1 MKRRFLQ
8 SPIAATKIAPVS
20 LLALTALA
28 CISGNVFAAEQGLCK
43 ERVTPIISEDTFSAD
58 GKTHLQSD
66 NVELNEKDIS
76 RFNGNVVIQQKD
88 KRIETEQAEYEK
100 KTEQVEAIGNVRFT
114 SSSIQIQSETAHF
127 NLKSD
132 QATLNKAEYQGVNSR
147 MRGDASK
154 IEVKDQDVTELSDA
168 TFTTCD
174 KDDTDWL
181 LSASKMTFDNKNRQ
195 GHASNVVVRFKGV
208 PFFYF
213 PYLRFPLGEDRL
225 SGFLFPYIGNSTIN
239 GAELKLPYYWN
250 IHPQVDATITPWY
263 MSKRGTLLH
272 AEFRYLTTNNSGS
285 LTTEYLDNDK
295 IFKDKRERWQ
305 WKHQSQPSAGW
316 QAKTEYN
323 FVADDQHLKDFNDSL
338 NSVST
343 SYLVRSGD
351 LSYNNPNWLLNIKAE
366 AHQILSGVEP
376 YKRLPQITL
385 NSRYAVKNNAFNYSL
400 QSEAVRFDHIENKV
414 IGDRLH
420 LKPSISYPIRAAAGF
435 IEPKLSVQHTS
446 YNLQQTSGET
456 QLSRT
461 IPSFSL
467 NSGLFFERD
476 SQIFN
481 TDYIQ
486 TLEPQL
492 FYVYVP
498 FEEQTKFPLFDT
510 SVYAFNV
517 NQSFADYRFNGI
529 DRIGDDNRITAAL
542 ATRFINQENGQEVFF
557 ARIGQ
562 IYYLDDRKV
571 QLSSTTI
578 DSSKRSNIIAEVKP
592 KQIVGAYL
600 HKSNGIQS

>member
-208 PFFYF
+208 PFF
-213 PYLRFPLGEDRL
+213 LL
-225 SGFLFPYIGNSTIN
+225 SLFT
-239 GAELKLPYYWN
+239 
-250 IHPQVDATITPWY
+250 
-263 MSKRGTLLH
+263 
-272 AEFRYLTTNNSGS
+272 F
-285 LTTEYLDNDK
+285 
-295 IFKDKRERWQ
+295 
-305 WKHQSQPSAGW
+305 
-316 QAKTEYN
+316 
-323 FVADDQHLKDFNDSL
+323 
-338 NSVST
+338 
-343 SYLVRSGD
+343 
-351 LSYNNPNWLLNIKAE
+351 
-366 AHQILSGVEP
+366 
-376 YKRLPQITL
+376 
-385 NSRYAVKNNAFNYSL
+385 
-400 QSEAVRFDHIENKV
+400 
-414 IGDRLH
+414 
-420 LKPSISYPIRAAAGF
+420 
-435 IEPKLSVQHTS
+435 
-446 YNLQQTSGET
+446 
-456 QLSRT
+456 
-461 IPSFSL
+461 SF
-467 NSGLFFERD
+467 G
-476 SQIFN
+476 
-481 TDYIQ
+481 
-486 TLEPQL
+486 
-492 FYVYVP
+492 
-498 FEEQTKFPLFDT
+498 
-510 SVYAFNV
+510 
-517 NQSFADYRFNGI
+517 
-529 DRIGDDNRITAAL
+529 
-542 ATRFINQENGQEVFF
+542 
-557 ARIGQ
+557 
-562 IYYLDDRKV
+562 
-571 QLSSTTI
+571 
-578 DSSKRSNIIAEVKP
+578 
-592 KQIVGAYL
+592 
-600 HKSNGIQS
+600 